1 MTGTSHSAYD
11 TSTTR
16 GLVALG
22 VTSFAGVLMATVS
35 IFQILEGIAAL
46 AKDDVYVTGVDYTY
60 KFDVTSWG
68 WIHLVVGIIGLV
80 TGLAIL
86 FGQTWGRLLG
96 IFIAILGTLA
106 NFAFIPYYPVW
117 SIVVIGFWILT
128 LWALC
133 TQLGDDQG

>member
-1 MTGTSHSAYD
+1 MASTSQPYD
-11 TSTTR
+11 TSSTR

-22 VTSFAGVLMATVS
+22 VTSFAGVMLSTVA

-46 AKDDVYVTGVDYTY
+46 AKDEVYVTGINYSY

-68 WIHLVVGIIGLV
+68 WIHLIIGIIALA
-80 TGLAIL
+80 TGIAIL

-96 IFIAILGTLA
+96 IFIAILGTLS

-133 TQLGDDQG
+133 TQLQDD

>member
-1 MTGTSHSAYD
+1 MTGTSHYD
-11 TSTTR
+11 TSSTR

-22 VTSFAGVLMATVS
+22 VTSFAGVLLATVS
-35 IFQILEGIAAL
+35 IFQILEGISAL
-46 AKDDVYVTGVDYTY
+46 AKDDVYVKGIDYAY

-68 WIHLVVGIIGLV
+68 WVHLIIGIIGLV

-86 FGQTWGRLLG
+86 FGQTWGRLIG

-117 SIVVIGFWILT
+117 SIVVIAFWILT

-133 TQLGDDQG
+133 TQLGDES